1 MDEDSGMESREGT
14 NLMNEVKDALGAR
27 ERARERWTWTRTR
40 WNNRREFCA
49 CDARSDDRAGASAT
63 PRQHDVPN
71 LGQTSVGGK
80 EPLGIFLSRDWSW
93 RGAGKYFQYFQ
104 VGKYFRGERLTDA
117 SDALDGCAGGPVC
130 GGANT
135 IFFIYRGNKDKPL
148 IKYSLHEQIV
158 RRAH

>member
-1 MDEDSGMESREGT
+1 MDVDADAMEQSKGILRVRRALRRSRGR
-14 NLMNEVKDALGAR
+14 VGDAATAR
-27 ERARERWTWTRTR
+27 CSKSRA
-40 WNNRREFCA
+40 
-49 CDARSDDRAGASAT
+49 
-63 PRQHDVPN
+63 DVCR
-71 LGQTSVGGK
+71 GE

-93 RGAGKYFQYFQ
+93 RGAGKYFQ

-117 SDALDGCAGGPVC
+117 SDALDECAGGPVC

>member
-1 MDEDSGMESREGT
+1 MRSAHAKG
-14 NLMNEVKDALGAR
+14 
-27 ERARERWTWTRTR
+27 RARDGRGRGRDETIEGNFARATRARTTAR
-40 WNNRREFCA
+40 ARRRRRDSTMFQISG
-49 CDARSDDRAGASAT
+49 RRLS
-63 PRQHDVPN
+63 
-71 LGQTSVGGK
+71 GGRK
-80 EPLGIFLSRDWSW
+80 PLGIFLSRDWSW
-93 RGAGKYFQYFQ
+93 RGAGKYFQ

-158 RRAH
+158 RRTH